1 MQFSTTHSG
10 IQSYYCT
17 AINATTD
24 SLTLS
29 GGTITVGKIYKV
41 FITKYV
47 LDLPIEIETEK
58 IYFLRIS
65 SSVIKIYLTLATAKT
80 QTSPINFAT
89 SASGTLFI
97 VYFPE
102 KKYAPL
108 TEAIST
114 AAEPDHI
121 YCCPPV
127 EPRKTTDLIDTATI
141 TFLGTTVTLK
151 MKFWNVDTYN
161 WDFRRLAYLT
171 APEVTIGSYHYKFE
185 MYFYNG
191 PYPNYS
197 EDYTQCR
204 MSVASNDPAWNGW
217 FPAVTETGTT
227 SFLNAA
233 FPMSG
238 NLEGERYVGTYPS
251 GSSVATSI
259 PVVFSGNQTLPD
271 QLRFYM
277 VDAYLERKERD
288 LTDPIVPEGIQ
299 NKVELGTIDVLLT
312 YDTDACMYISDVLN
326 YYEIPGRLVYAPDK
340 NPGGS
345 AYGIIDY
352 PTITSGKK
360 FISYLGQ
367 RDQYI
372 SVLGTAGQDGYGGL
386 APLDRWS
393 AWINGSYSFSY
404 RDFMLSQDDSGG
416 FTDFWLGNNHSFS
429 THFTGGSPLFTG
441 LPDGAVFMDSRF
453 QYTYGTVGRGWNMNG
468 VPQKYIL
475 FYAMQ
480 KSARKPTPYGAP
492 ILYGQNT
499 STEGTRNIY
508 KNNYYYIVSDSAE
521 SYITSFI
528 TTPPPS

>member
-10 IQSYYCT
+10 ILSYFCT
-17 AINATTD
+17 AVNATTD

-41 FITKYV
+41 FFTKYV
-47 LDLPIEIETEK
+47 LDLPIEIETGK
-58 IYFLRIS
+58 IYFLTIS
-65 SSVIKIYLTLATAKT
+65 SSVIKIYSTLATAKT

-108 TEAIST
+108 TAAIST

-151 MKFWNVDTYN
+151 MKFWNVDTYF
-161 WDFRRLAYLT
+161 WDFSRLAYLT

-185 MYFYNG
+185 MYFYDG
-191 PYPNYS
+191 PYPSYS
-197 EDYTQCR
+197 NDYTQCR
-204 MSVASNDPAWNGW
+204 MSVTSNDPSWNGF

-227 SFLNAA
+227 SFLNAD

-238 NLEGERYVGTYPS
+238 NLEGDRYVGTYPS
-251 GSSVATSI
+251 GSLVSTSI

-288 LTDPIVPEGIQ
+288 LVDPIVPGGIL

-326 YYEIPGRLVYAPDK
+326 YYEIPGRLVLEPAGF
-340 NPGGS
+340 GGTL
-345 AYGIIDY
+345 GY
-352 PTITSGKK
+352 PTIASGKK

-372 SVLGTAGQDGYGGL
+372 TSLGTASNDPYGSRT
-386 APLDRWS
+386 PIDRWN
-393 AWINGSYSFSY
+393 AWFNGSFSFSY

-416 FTDFWLGNNHSFS
+416 FTDYYLGVNYSFS
-429 THFTGGSPLFTG
+429 VRYTGGTPFFTG
-441 LPDGAVFMDSRF
+441 LPDGAVFYDSRF
-453 QYTYGTVGRGWNMNG
+453 QYTTASVGRGWNMNG
-468 VPQKYIL
+468 IPQRYIL

-480 KSARKPTPYGAP
+480 KSARKPNPYGP
-492 ILYGQNT
+492 HIF
-499 STEGTRNIY
+499 TEGPGNIY
-508 KNNYYYIVSDSAE
+508 KNNYFYIVSDSAE

-528 TTPPPS
+528 TTPP

>member
-1 MQFSTTHSG
+1 MKFSTTHPG
-10 IQSYYCT
+10 LTSYFCT
-17 AINATTD
+17 AVNATTD

-29 GGTITVGKIYKV
+29 GVTITVGKIYKI
-41 FITKYV
+41 FFTKYV

-65 SSVIKIYLTLATAKT
+65 SSVIKVYSTLATAKT
-80 QTSPINFAT
+80 QTSPIDFAT

-102 KKYAPL
+102 KAYAPL
-108 TEAIST
+108 TNAIST

-151 MKFWNVDTYN
+151 MKFWNVDAYS
-161 WDFRRLAYLT
+161 WDFSRLAYLT

-185 MYFYNG
+185 MYFYDG
-191 PYPNYS
+191 PYPSYNR
-197 EDYTQCR
+197 DYTQCR
-204 MSVASNDPAWNGW
+204 MSVTSNDPSWDAF

-238 NLEGERYVGTYPS
+238 NLEGDRYVGTYPS
-251 GSSVATSI
+251 GSWVSTSI

-277 VDAYLERKERD
+277 VDAYLERRERD

-345 AYGIIDY
+345 AYGFIDY

-372 SVLGTAGQDGYGGL
+372 SVLGTAGQDGYGGR

-416 FTDFWLGNNHSFS
+416 FTDYYLGVNHSFS
-429 THFTGGSPLFTG
+429 VRFTGGSPLFTG

-453 QYTYGTVGRGWNMNG
+453 QYTYDTVGRGWNMNG

-480 KSARKPTPYGAP
+480 KSARKPNPYGP
-492 ILYGQNT
+492 HIF
-499 STEGTRNIY
+499 TEGPGNIY
-508 KNNYYYIVSDSAE
+508 KNNYFYIVSDSAE

-528 TTPPPS
+528 TTTPPPS